1 MMNNIKRLI
10 IILLFVSISGC
21 AWFQPKAPQV
31 RFGEDYIK
39 AELSEYDLAMH
50 IKKFLYAKIMIGD
63 LAREHINNI
72 GGKFFGEYN
81 DSVDALADFRA
92 GRVDLWALESA
103 LDDMDDAKREL
114 STTVKAYLN
123 ILIEGVK

>member
-1 MMNNIKRLI
+1 MNNIKRLI

-39 AELSEYDLAMH
+39 SELSEYDLAMH

-81 DSVDALADFRA
+81 DSVDADKIDNTPNAPA
-92 GRVDLWALESA
+92 
-103 LDDMDDAKREL
+103 
-114 STTVKAYLN
+114 TTVVASASVTLMPSAARN
-123 ILIEGVK
+123 MTIPWAAFTHAA

>member
-1 MMNNIKRLI
+1 MKRLLI
-10 IILLFVSISGC
+10 IVVCLTVTGC

-50 IKKFLYAKIMIGD
+50 IKKFLYTKIMIGD
-63 LAREHINNI
+63 LARGHINDI
-72 GGKFFGEYN
+72 GGKFFKEYN
-81 DSVDALADFRA
+81 DSVDALADYRA
-92 GRVDLWALESA
+92 GRIDLWALESA
-103 LDDMDDAKREL
+103 LDDMDDSKREL

-123 ILIEGVK
+123 ILIEGAK